1 MDAPPCR
8 PTPPSP
14 RALPHLPDGIVED
27 ILLRVPADEPAG
39 LLRSALTCKR
49 WARLMADR
57 GFRRRYRERHRPAP
71 MLGFLANLVRTDGVA
86 RFFPTAGFRTP
97 RADRDGYRAHDARHG
112 RVLLNRVPG
121 TDLPTGHQD
130 SASALIVWD
139 PITDEQRHL
148 PLLQLRRREV
158 RNWNAAVL
166 CAGTAGGGDDA
177 CDHLDC
183 GAGPFRVVFIGMNAK
198 EIFAHVYSSESGA
211 WSQPASGELLIPGEP
226 QEDDP
231 IDEAVPGVLAG
242 NALHFVFLQDTHIL
256 KFDLA
261 TESLSVIPLP
271 HRLYSWCMVLMAMDD
286 GGRLGFAEVDNL
298 NTLTLWAMEL
308 GPDGNVGGW
317 ARRRVIE
324 LSTRLPPRA
333 LRNSPDVVAFADA
346 VDVVFL
352 ETTDG
357 LYSFDLKFR
366 KGTKV
371 MGHRFYD
378 VVPYTSFYTPVL
390 RQALATTG
398 EGSANDAAATIVFPL
413 TTHHSHPP

>member
-49 WARLMADR
+49 WARLMDDR

-130 SASALIVWD
+130 SASALVVWD

-166 CAGTAGGGDDA
+166 CAGTAGGDDDA

-231 IDEAVPGVLAG
+231 IDEAPG
-242 NALHFVFLQDTHIL
+242 NALPFFAVPVVLDWAIRNV
-256 KFDLA
+256 A
-261 TESLSVIPLP
+261 TATPPSATRRARERECGPAEL
-271 HRLYSWCMVLMAMDD
+271 VL
-286 GGRLGFAEVDNL
+286 GWRRRKGVGLEEKGEER
-298 NTLTLWAMEL
+298 EL
-308 GPDGNVGGW
+308 GW
-317 ARRRVIE
+317 RRRKGVGPA
-324 LSTRLPPRA
+324 SASAQRTA
-333 LRNSPDVVAFADA
+333 SP
-346 VDVVFL
+346 
-352 ETTDG
+352 
-357 LYSFDLKFR
+357 
-366 KGTKV
+366 
-371 MGHRFYD
+371 
-378 VVPYTSFYTPVL
+378 
-390 RQALATTG
+390 
-398 EGSANDAAATIVFPL
+398 SASAMQL
-413 TTHHSHPP
+413 